1 MIPLNL
7 TVFRQTKVSMAKGPI
22 PGAPEPESPATRAP
36 KEPVAEGP
44 SRAGSPSTDA
54 GAGITDDLHDRM
66 LGEFRILRRIGRG
79 GMAEVY
85 LAEQT
90 LLARNV
96 AIKVLHKE
104 RVADE
109 SYLKRF
115 KTEAMAAGSLSH
127 PNIVQV
133 IMIGEQD
140 GIQYIA
146 QEYVPGMNLREFITR
161 KGPPELAVALRII
174 RQVASAL
181 QAAHNAGIVH
191 RDIKPENIMIT
202 RKGDVKVADFGLAQ
216 LTQGGERVNLT
227 QDGVTMGTPL
237 YMSPEQVNGSKLD
250 LRTDIYSL
258 GVTCYHMLAGSPPFR
273 GETAMSIAVQ
283 HLKQDPEPLENIRAD
298 LPPLL
303 CRIVHKMMAKEIDRR
318 YQTAQ
323 AVLKDLKRV
332 TADGEQAGDHPTT
345 DHELPVAHNAPGAHQ
360 STVVRLVSGV
370 WRVGDWPVWRQV
382 ATVLA
387 LALLV
392 GAASAGVGWITRV
405 PNPLEAPLD
414 RTRAAAVPR
423 KDKAASQYFYALSVK
438 DDIPAWR
445 AVIEYFPES
454 ENRLI
459 RNYAKQHLAT
469 LYLTRDRYDDAQAIF
484 DEFAGF
490 GESEPE
496 WRAFGLAGQAVVLHQ
511 RGDYRQ
517 SQQVLDK
524 LKPLYGKLD
533 DKMRMA
539 VEETIQR
546 NVARLD
552 QQLSKEWEDIFK
564 KHQHPEGTPSGN

>member
-1 MIPLNL
+1 MIFLRPTL
-7 TVFRQTKVSMAKGPI
+7 FPKTKVSMAKGPI
-22 PGAPEPESPATRAP
+22 PGAPEPESPAVNAP
-36 KEPVAEGP
+36 KESAADGPV
-44 SRAGSPSTDA
+44 RAGSSS
-54 GAGITDDLHDRM
+54 GAAASGATDDLHDRM
-66 LGEFRILRRIGRG
+66 LGEFRILRRLGRG

-96 AIKVLHKE
+96 AVKVLHKE

-109 SYLKRF
+109 TYLKRF

-161 KGPPELAVALRII
+161 KGPPELALTLRII

-181 QAAHNAGIVH
+181 NAAHNAGIVH

-258 GVTCYHMLAGSPPFR
+258 GVTCYHMLAGAPPFR

-283 HLKQDPEPLENIRAD
+283 HLKQDPEPLENIRTD

-303 CRIVHKMMAKEIDRR
+303 CRIVHKMMAKDPDRR

-323 AVLKDLKRV
+323 AILKDLKRV

-345 DHELPVAHNAPGAHQ
+345 DHELPVAQHGMPAAHRNAI
-360 STVVRLVSGV
+360 VRMLSAV

-392 GAASAGVGWITRV
+392 GGASAGIGWVTRV
-405 PNPLEAPLD
+405 PNPLAAPLD
-414 RTRAAAVPR
+414 RTRAATVPR

-438 DDIPAWR
+438 DDIPAWQ
-445 AVIEYFPES
+445 AVIDYFPES

-469 LYLTRDRYDDAQAIF
+469 LYLTRDRYDEAQAIF

-564 KHQHPEGTPSGN
+564 KHEHQE